1 MALSVTA
8 GLLQSLVTFIE
19 GHGPSTKRVET
30 SQRRPLSKRQKWS
43 ARNAEGSL
51 IHEHKRRLETEVEH
65 PQALLGRHQRAEN
78 GKKNPASR
86 MTNTT
91 GSKWKACQ
99 RNAIKIIT
107 LIKDLSYKSLA
118 KLQESVKSLLPK
130 TVNFISRPIGLWM
143 GFLGL

>member
-1 MALSVTA
+1 MNTNGDWKLRW
-8 GLLQSLVTFIE
+8 
-19 GHGPSTKRVET
+19 ST
-30 SQRRPLSKRQKWS
+30 SK
-43 ARNAEGSL
+43 
-51 IHEHKRRLETEVEH
+51 
-65 PQALLGRHQRAEN
+65 PCLGGTKKLKM

-118 KLQESVKSLLPK
+118 KLQESGKSFLPK
-130 TVNFISRPIGLWM
+130 TVNFIPRPIGLWM